1 MYIYT
6 LEVIALQNNNR
17 KNTND
22 ATQDENPIS
31 QAATLA
37 VLAGLITTLG
47 DGLATVAAALA
58 LQEAQQQSGNNGNG
72 VSNADIQRMQQQ
84 IDYLTREVRKLQRY

>member
-1 MYIYT
+1 M
-6 LEVIALQNNNR
+6 EVIALHHNR
-17 KNTND
+17 KKNGET
-22 ATQDENPIS
+22 TQDNNQVG

-58 LQEAQQQSGNNGNG
+58 LQEAQQNSNNGD
-72 VSNADIQRMQQQ
+72 SQQIQQMQEQ
-84 IDYLTREVRKLQRY
+84 IDYLTKEVKRLKRY